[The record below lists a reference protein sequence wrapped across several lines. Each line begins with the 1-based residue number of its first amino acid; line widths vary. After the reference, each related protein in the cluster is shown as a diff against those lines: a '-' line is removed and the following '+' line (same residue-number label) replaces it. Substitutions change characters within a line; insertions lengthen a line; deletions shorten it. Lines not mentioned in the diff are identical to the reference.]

1 MCGIAGLVIRHAM
14 SDMPERLEV
23 MTDVLTHRGPDDRGV
38 YVSPTGQPLRAGL
51 GHRRLSIVDIGGG
64 HQPMTNETGDIWI
77 TYNGEIYN
85 HQALR
90 PGLEAQGHRYQSHS
104 DTETIIH
111 AYEQYGVDCVH
122 KLRGMWAFAIWD
134 EKRQRLF
141 MARDRLGIK
150 PLYYTVHNGVLCF
163 ASEIKALLASRLV
176 APVVNDDMLPEF
188 LTFGYT
194 CGEETLFQGIRKL
207 MPGHWLTWDG
217 DTVTVQSYWDWQF
230 DESLPY
236 REDAEYQAQFD
247 ALLDESVRLR
257 LMSDVPLG
265 MFLSGGIDSSI
276 IAACMARHVSS
287 PIKTFAVGFESQYYS
302 EFPYARAVAN
312 HLGTEHYETVVKS
325 SDFFEALPKL
335 IWHEDEPL
343 HGPASVALYFV
354 AKLAREHVTVVLT
367 GEGSDELFAGYNDR
381 YWVTLMNRRLAKL
394 TGGGLPESVRQ
405 QVRRWLWQMPLPLK
419 LKKII
424 SHTILYH
431 APTPEGML
439 FDNFYGVFT
448 REMQQALL
456 GSRGDGVSHDPYVQ
470 ATQLLQQ
477 SNADHFLHQ
486 MLYADVKSYLLELLM
501 KQDQMS
507 MAVSLESRV
516 PFLDHELAGFAGT
529 VPPHMR
535 LRGRSGKWLVKQAAL
550 GSGNQAALL
559 PKEVVHRPKMGFPVP
574 FAAWLTEDNSSG
586 VRDILLEQRTRQ
598 RGYFQPAYVERL
610 LDDHQQGRRDCFSQI
625 WMLLNFEL
633 WQRTFFDGANPG
645 LSLAAGTI

>member
-1 MCGIAGLVIRHAM
+1 MCGIAGLVIRREMPDM
-14 SDMPERLEV
+14 SGRLEV
-23 MTDVLTHRGPDDRGV
+23 MTDVMTHRGPDDRGL
-38 YVSPTGQPLRAGL
+38 YVSPAGRRLQAGL
-51 GHRRLSIVDIGGG
+51 GHRRLSIVDLGGG

-90 PGLEAQGHRYQSHS
+90 PALEAQGHRYHSRS

-134 EKRQRLF
+134 ETRQRLF
-141 MARDRLGIK
+141 MSRDRLGIK
-150 PLYYTVHNGVLCF
+150 PLYYTIHNGVLCF
-163 ASEIKALLASRLV
+163 ASEIKALLASRT
-176 APVVNDDMLPEF
+176 APPVVNDAALPEF

-194 CGEETLFQGIRKL
+194 CGEETLFQGIQKL

-230 DESLPY
+230 EEGLPY
-236 REDAEYQAQFD
+236 RDDAAYQAEFD
-247 ALLDESVRLR
+247 TLLDESVRLR

-265 MFLSGGIDSSI
+265 MFLSGGIDSSL
-276 IAACMARHVSS
+276 IAAYMARHVST

-302 EFPYARAVAN
+302 EFPYARAVAD
-312 HLGTEHYETVVKS
+312 HLGTEHHETVVKS

-381 YWVTLMNRRLAKL
+381 YWVTLMNRRLAQL
-394 TGGGLPESVRQ
+394 TGGGLPDRLRRHV
-405 QVRRWLWQMPLPLK
+405 VRRWLWHMPLPLK
-419 LKKII
+419 LKKVL

-448 REMQQALL
+448 REMQHHLRGA
-456 GSRGDGVSHDPYVQ
+456 GASSRGRDAYAQ

-477 SNADHFLHQ
+477 SNAEHFLHQ

-516 PFLDHELAGFAGT
+516 PFLDHELVGFAGT
-529 VPPHMR
+529 VPPHLR
-535 LRGRSGKWLVKQAAL
+535 LRGRSGKWLVKQVAL
-550 GSGNQAALL
+550 RGNGQAPLL
-559 PKEVVHRPKMGFPVP
+559 PKHVVHRPKMGFPVP
-574 FAAWLTEDNSSG
+574 FAAWLTEDHSSG

-633 WQRTFFDGANPG
+633 WQRTFFDGASPG
-645 LSLAAGTI
+645 LSRV

>member
-1 MCGIAGLVIRHAM
+1 MCGIAGLVIRHEM
-14 SDMPERLEV
+14 PDMPEHLEV
-23 MTDVLTHRGPDDRGV
+23 MTDVLTHRGPDDRRL
-38 YVSPTGQPLRAGL
+38 YVSPPGQRLQAGL
-51 GHRRLSIVDIGGG
+51 GHRRLSIVDLGGG

-85 HQALR
+85 HQELR
-90 PGLEAQGHRYQSHS
+90 PGLEAQGHRYRSHS

-134 EKRQRLF
+134 EARQRLF

-150 PLYYTVHNGVLCF
+150 PLYYKVHNGVLCF
-163 ASEIKALLASRLV
+163 ASEMKALLASRW
-176 APVVNDDMLPEF
+176 APPVVNDAALPES
-188 LTFGYT
+188 LAFGYT
-194 CGEETLFQGIRKL
+194 CGEETLFQGIRKR

-217 DTVTVQSYWDWQF
+217 DTVTMQSYWDWQF
-230 DESLPY
+230 DEGQPY
-236 REDAEYQAQFD
+236 RDDAVYQAQFD

-265 MFLSGGIDSSI
+265 MFLSGGIDSSM
-276 IAACMARHVSS
+276 IAAYMARHVSS

-302 EFPYARAVAN
+302 EFPYARAVAE
-312 HLGTEHYETVVKS
+312 HLGTEHHETVVKS

-405 QVRRWLWQMPLPLK
+405 HVVRRWLWQMPLPLK
-419 LKKII
+419 LKKIL

-448 REMQQALL
+448 REMQHSLWHTGA
-456 GSRGDGVSHDPYVQ
+456 GGAMHDPYAQ
-470 ATQLLQQ
+470 ATQLLHQ
-477 SNADHFLHQ
+477 SNAEHFLHQ

-516 PFLDHELAGFAGT
+516 PFLDHQLVDFAGT
-529 VPPHMR
+529 VPPHLR
-535 LRGRSGKWLVKQAAL
+535 LHGRSGKWLVKQAAL
-550 GSGNQAALL
+550 GAGGQAALL
-559 PKEVVHRPKMGFPVP
+559 PKAVVHRPKMGFPVP
-574 FAAWLTEDNSSG
+574 FAAWLTEDHSSG

-598 RGYFQPAYVERL
+598 RGYFEPASVERL

-645 LSLAAGTI
+645 LSWV